1 VRGFLPTPVRPPQ
14 DYIPSLKKAGVFL
27 KIIEYEGKMT
37 PIQPNTKLQHIIRD
51 LNAEFGYSVS
61 GQRYHE
67 LLKTLSRVRDIFEEV
82 TIYLPKNKKTAP
94 LVDKARLALAGIS
107 FALGEGGELSQMHT
121 IEDRAKQNKKIQD
134 TDKRRAKTLKW
145 DE

>member
-1 VRGFLPTPVRPPQ
+1 
-14 DYIPSLKKAGVFL
+14 
-27 KIIEYEGKMT
+27 
-37 PIQPNTKLQHIIRD
+37 
-51 LNAEFGYSVS
+51 
-61 GQRYHE
+61 
-67 LLKTLSRVRDIFEEV
+67 
-82 TIYLPKNKKTAP
+82 
-94 LVDKARLALAGIS
+94 LAGIS